1 MKKNIGKSTRFE
13 KLRRLAEERLR
24 DKAGDVSNKAR
35 DDAQQLIHELE
46 VHQIELEMQN
56 EELRNTQEKLIE
68 SRDQYT
74 ELYDFAPVG
83 YFTLDDKA
91 RIRQVNL
98 TGADILGL
106 QRSKLINT
114 KFSRFISPEFQDD
127 FYFHCKRIFESATN
141 QTCDLQLVKPDG
153 TLFDARLDS
162 IAAKDKVASSRQF
175 RTAVTDITE
184 RVQAKEVLKDSEEK
198 FRLLFNQMVS
208 ASALFEVI
216 FNKRGKP
223 EDYRYLEVNPAFE
236 RNTGKNKDQVIGK
249 TLLEVFPETER
260 YWLQSFE
267 NVALSGNPIEIENY
281 HHELDKYFHV
291 SGFVPK
297 DGQVAVTFIDITDR
311 MRIEKALQKAHDTL
325 EKRVEERTAE
335 LAKSNLSLTREI
347 AERLRLS
354 YRFLNAQEDE
364 RRRIALELHDELGQD
379 LSVLNLQ
386 FDSLKRQLPAN
397 QMALNDHIE
406 SISTLLRGTIEK
418 VRGISRELIPSVLV
432 DLGLTPAV
440 RWLFRSLAEH
450 SNIGIDSN
458 ILIPEDLFPTEQQ
471 IVIYRILQEIVTN
484 IRKHAQ
490 ATQVS
495 IDIGRED
502 SKVIFKVEDQGI
514 GFDME
519 RIKSISAS
527 KRGLGLAAMEE
538 RVKMLD
544 GNIEIFSRVGMG
556 TRIAFEIPISN
567 PP

>member
-1 MKKNIGKSTRFE
+1 
-13 KLRRLAEERLR
+13 
-24 DKAGDVSNKAR
+24 
-35 DDAQQLIHELE
+35 
-46 VHQIELEMQN
+46 
-56 EELRNTQEKLIE
+56 
-68 SRDQYT
+68 
-74 ELYDFAPVG
+74 
-83 YFTLDDKA
+83 
-91 RIRQVNL
+91 
-98 TGADILGL
+98 
-106 QRSKLINT
+106 
-114 KFSRFISPEFQDD
+114 
-127 FYFHCKRIFESATN
+127 
-141 QTCDLQLVKPDG
+141 
-153 TLFDARLDS
+153 
-162 IAAKDKVASSRQF
+162 
-175 RTAVTDITE
+175 
-184 RVQAKEVLKDSEEK
+184 
-198 FRLLFNQMVS
+198 
-208 ASALFEVI
+208 
-216 FNKRGKP
+216 
-223 EDYRYLEVNPAFE
+223 
-236 RNTGKNKDQVIGK
+236 
-249 TLLEVFPETER
+249 
-260 YWLQSFE
+260 
-267 NVALSGNPIEIENY
+267 
-281 HHELDKYFHV
+281 
-291 SGFVPK
+291 
-297 DGQVAVTFIDITDR
+297 